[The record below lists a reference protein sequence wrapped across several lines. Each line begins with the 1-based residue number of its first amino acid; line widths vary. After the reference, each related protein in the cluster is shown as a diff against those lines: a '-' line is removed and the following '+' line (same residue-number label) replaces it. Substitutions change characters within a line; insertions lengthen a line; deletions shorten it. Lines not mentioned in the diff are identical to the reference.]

1 VSGPGAAAAAVGLR
15 LTVVGCSGSYPGP
28 DSAASC
34 YLVEAP
40 DGQGGTTR
48 VVLDLGSG
56 SIGPLQLHLDPR
68 DLDAVLLSHL
78 HADHCLDLMGLY
90 VMQRHHPDGPTGR
103 RVPVWGPAATAA
115 RLARGYDLTEPDAMS
130 AELDVQQWQAGQAV
144 TVGSLQVTPFEVRHP
159 VEAYA
164 VRVVWTDPSGVEH
177 VLVYSGDTDTCD
189 GLDQAA
195 AGADLLLC
203 EAAFVEGRDEA
214 RGIHLTGR
222 RAGEVAVRAGVGR
235 LLLTH
240 VPAWNPPGAAETE
253 AREVFTGPLTAAA
266 PGQVHQ
272 VDAPGDHAPL
282 PARPAGP
289 GNRA

>member
-1 VSGPGAAAAAVGLR
+1 MSAPDGPTGLR

-34 YLVEAP
+34 YLLEAP
-40 DGQGGTTR
+40 DGHGGTTR

-56 SIGPLQLHLDPR
+56 AIGPLQRHVDPR
-68 DLDAVLLSHL
+68 ALDAVLLSHL

-90 VMQRHHPDGPTGR
+90 VLQRHHPDGPSGR
-103 RVPVWGPAATAA
+103 RVPVWGPTGTAA

-130 AELDVQQWQAGQAV
+130 AELDVREWQPGR
-144 TVGSLQVTPFEVRHP
+144 TVDVGALRVTPFAVRHP

-164 VRVVWTDPSGVEH
+164 VRVVWTDPAGGDH

-189 GLDQAA
+189 GLDAA
-195 AGADLLLC
+195 ATGADLLLC
-203 EAAFVEGRDEA
+203 EAAFVDGRDEV

-222 RAGEVAVRAGVGR
+222 RAGEVAARAGVAR

-240 VPAWNPPGAAETE
+240 VPAWNDPGAAAVE
-253 AREVFTGPLTAAA
+253 AGEVFGGPTVTAA
-266 PGQVHQ
+266 PGQVHH
-272 VDAPGDHAPL
+272 V
-282 PARPAGP
+282 
-289 GNRA
+289 

>member
-1 VSGPGAAAAAVGLR
+1 MSGEPPPPTGLR

-40 DGQGGTTR
+40 DGSGGTTR

-56 SIGPLQLHLDPR
+56 ALGPLQRHADPR
-68 DLDAVLLSHL
+68 RLDAVLLSHL

-90 VMQRHHPDGPTGR
+90 VVQKHHPDGPTGR
-103 RVPVWGPAATAA
+103 RVPVWGPGGTAA
-115 RLARGYDLTEPDAMS
+115 RLARGYDLAEPDAMS
-130 AELDVQQWQAGQAV
+130 AELDVREWVTGQPV
-144 TVGSLQVTPFEVRHP
+144 QVGSLSVTPFPVRHP

-164 VRVVWTDPSGVEH
+164 LRVVWAAPDGAER

-189 GLDQAA
+189 GLDAAA
-195 AGADLLLC
+195 AGADLFLC
-203 EAAFVEGRDEA
+203 EAAFVEGRDTA

-222 RAGEVAVRAGVGR
+222 RAGQVAARAQVGR

-240 VPAWNPPGAAETE
+240 VPAWNHRGVAEAE
-253 AREVFTGPLTAAA
+253 AEPVFAGPVTAAVA
-266 PGQVHQ
+266 GQV
-272 VDAPGDHAPL
+272 VEV
-282 PARPAGP
+282 
-289 GNRA
+289 

>member
-1 VSGPGAAAAAVGLR
+1 MSIPGDAVGPTGLR

-40 DGQGGTTR
+40 DGDGGTTR

-56 SIGPLQLHLDPR
+56 SIGPLQRHLDPR

-103 RVPVWGPAATAA
+103 RVPVWGPASTAT
-115 RLARGYDLTEPDAMS
+115 RLARGYDLAEPDAMS
-130 AELDVQQWQAGQAV
+130 AELDVHEWQAGQAV
-144 TVGSLQVTPFEVRHP
+144 TVGALQVTPFPVRHP

-164 VRVVWTDPSGVEH
+164 VRVVWTDQGGRQH

-189 GLDQAA
+189 GLAEAA

-222 RAGEVAVRAGVGR
+222 RAGQVASGAAVGT
-235 LLLTH
+235 LMLTH
-240 VPAWNPPGAAETE
+240 VPAWNPPGIAETE
-253 AREVFTGPLTAAA
+253 AREVFTGPVVSAR
-266 PGQVHQ
+266 PGQVHE
-272 VDAPGDHAPL
+272 VHRADA
-282 PARPAGP
+282 
-289 GNRA
+289 